1 MYTFYLDSNLGQK
14 NLFTAQHMDSFV
26 LFSSMF
32 RLFLLTEKPQYVY
45 QSVSESVDDTK
56 KQTNI
61 GVISTRTTM
70 GILSVFGVA
79 LTGWSFFNSAANR
92 GFLRRKRSKKIRY
105 SDLKI

>member
-1 MYTFYLDSNLGQK
+1 MLCL
-14 NLFTAQHMDSFV
+14 V
-26 LFSSMF
+26 LCFDY
-32 RLFLLTEKPQYVY
+32 FLLRTLTEKPQYVY

-92 GFLRRKRSKKIRY
+92 GFLRRKKSKKIRY
-105 SDLKI
+105 SDFKNLRKIVLARLRYTFFVKSQY